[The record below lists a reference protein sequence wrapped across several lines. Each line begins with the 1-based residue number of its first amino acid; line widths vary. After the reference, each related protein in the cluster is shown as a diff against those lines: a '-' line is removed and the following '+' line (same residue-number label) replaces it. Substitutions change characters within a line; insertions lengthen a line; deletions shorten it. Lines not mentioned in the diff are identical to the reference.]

1 MNAEKYFS
9 VENGRE
15 VMLGKLYDLK
25 AAIGFAEKN
34 TEAKEIFAYTQE
46 DELIGCV
53 WNRERDS
60 CSNKIIRGAEWK
72 IKKPES
78 RRKKFSSRRDLRWTA
93 QEGLWS
99 AIHPTLKNFQ
109 GRG

>member
-1 MNAEKYFS
+1 MNSGKYFS

-25 AAIGFAEKN
+25 AAIDCAEKN

-53 WNRERDS
+53 WSRGRES
-60 CSNKIIRGAEWK
+60 CSNKIIMEVRNGK
-72 IKKPES
+72 
-78 RRKKFSSRRDLRWTA
+78 
-93 QEGLWS
+93 
-99 AIHPTLKNFQ
+99 
-109 GRG
+109 